1 MKILIGY
8 DGSDCADAALDDL
21 QRAGLPRA
29 VEALVISV
37 AEQWLPP
44 PPPSSYEIVDE
55 TFAEGIIGGVIE
67 AKRQALQTV
76 EDAHSKALQASKV
89 VQSFFPNW
97 RVSAEAYSGSPA
109 REILRRAEEWGADLI
124 VVGSHG
130 RSALGR
136 LILGSVSQR
145 VVTDAPCSVRVAR
158 HQAKEKDSPV
168 RIIIGVDGSPGSQTA
183 VRSVAARVWPT
194 DSEVR
199 LVSSVDPLH
208 MYAMEPEDKFAFMR
222 SFHQAAETTLRTVGL
237 QVESLI
243 KEEDPKLFLIAE
255 AERWNAD
262 SIFVGAR
269 GLGRIGRFFLGSVS
283 TAVVSRAHCSVE
295 VARAR

>member
-1 MKILIGY
+1 MKIVIGY
-8 DGSDCADAALDDL
+8 DGSDCAGAALDDL
-21 QRAGLPRA
+21 QRAGLPPA

-67 AKRQALQTV
+67 AKRQASQAV
-76 EDAHSKALQASKV
+76 EDAHSRAFQASKV
-89 VQSFFPNW
+89 VQSLFPNW
-97 RVSAEAYSGSPA
+97 SVSAEGYSGSPA
-109 REILRRAEEWGADLI
+109 REILRRAEEWEADLI
-124 VVGSHG
+124 VVGSYG

-145 VVTDAPCSVRVAR
+145 VVTAAACSVRVAR

-168 RIIIGVDGSPGSQTA
+168 RIIIGIDGSPGSEIA
-183 VRSVAARVWPT
+183 VRKVAARIWPK

-199 LVSSVDPLH
+199 LVTSVDPLH
-208 MYAMEPEDKFAFMR
+208 EYAMEPEDKFAFMR
-222 SFHQAAETTLRTVGL
+222 SIHKAAETTLRTAGL
-237 QVESLI
+237 QIESLI
-243 KEEDPKLFLIAE
+243 KEEDPKLLLIAE
-255 AERWNAD
+255 AERWGAD

-269 GLGRIGRFFLGSVS
+269 GLNRVERFLLGSVS
-283 TAVVSRAHCSVE
+283 TAIVGRAHCSVE